1 MSDEEEENLR
11 DLTIPQLQTRLRAL
25 NAKITAPNKD
35 ELVQRLSDYIHRKK
49 VLGDLDLDDDCT
61 VITVDDHVLV
71 EKRKVFKVPDKD
83 WKDVESMKETDVP
96 EGFTM
101 EVLTKF
107 LKTFNV
113 IIGGEELHEKTKR
126 AHGRGRKSYLSM
138 RLKRAWFIKTD
149 TKLLIGG
156 NVASSMSQKIRYE
169 KLVHSRKFYWLCQKF
184 NVAMLPEKFK
194 SPNPDP
200 PKVSPLNLT

>member
-11 DLTIPQLQTRLRAL
+11 DLTIPELQTRLRAL
-25 NAKITAPNKD
+25 NAKITAPTKA

-61 VITVDDHVLV
+61 IITVDDHVLV

-83 WKDVESMKETDVP
+83 WKDVESMQETDVP

-138 RLKRAWFIKTD
+138 RLKRAWYIKTD

-156 NVASSMSQKIRYE
+156 NVAGSMSQKIR
-169 KLVHSRKFYWLCQKF
+169 
-184 NVAMLPEKFK
+184 
-194 SPNPDP
+194 
-200 PKVSPLNLT
+200 